1 MSDSQLTQ
9 IEADLYDLD
18 ETIIMLRDELE
29 RTDHPD
35 RQEQMRTEIRAAQV
49 EITRLEA
56 VLQAA
61 GQ

>member
-1 MSDSQLTQ
+1 MLDTQLTQ

-18 ETIIMLRDELE
+18 ETVIMLRNELE

-35 RQEQMRTEIRAAQV
+35 RQEQMRAEIRAAQV